1 MKNELK
7 RSIQECGVVENEE
20 LNQMTQSVTNHEQA
34 TSIIKDYELI
44 IRSKKKGILNVA
56 YRQGLLLNK
65 I

>member
-1 MKNELK
+1 M
-7 RSIQECGVVENEE
+7 QECGAVKNEE

-34 TSIIKDYELI
+34 ISIIKDYELI